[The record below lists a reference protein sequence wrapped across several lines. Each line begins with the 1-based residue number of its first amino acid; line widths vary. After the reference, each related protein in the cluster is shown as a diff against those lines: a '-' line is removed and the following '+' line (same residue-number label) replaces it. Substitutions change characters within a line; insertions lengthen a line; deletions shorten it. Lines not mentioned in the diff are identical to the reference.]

1 VNIGRPLRA
10 LFGPATWR
18 ADGELWRR
26 LAYWGSRYGPEP
38 WLRYSPT
45 AFGWLFGVISPEP
58 RARVRHNLRLVKG
71 VRDRAAEEL
80 DIFRTFANYAH
91 CLAESLAGERPRARQ
106 ARRRVLGEEQLRRA
120 LAARRGL
127 VVVTAH
133 AGPWDVAARLLRA
146 DWGLDVLT
154 VMQREA
160 DRGAAELHDRVRRRG
175 GVRIAYLDHPLDGL
189 ELLAHLRRGGA
200 VAVQLDRLPAGT
212 RAARGMLF
220 GEPFLVP
227 EGPFLL
233 AAATGAPLLPVF
245 IRRRGYF
252 DYEVRVG
259 ELRWLPKRPDPSAV
273 SEAAQAALTALEQ
286 FVRDCPTQWFHF
298 EPDRASSAGGA

>member
-1 VNIGRPLRA
+1 M
-10 LFGPATWR
+10 
-18 ADGELWRR
+18 
-26 LAYWGSRYGPEP
+26 
-38 WLRYSPT
+38 
-45 AFGWLFGVISPEP
+45 
-58 RARVRHNLRLVKG
+58 
-71 VRDRAAEEL
+71 EEV

-91 CLAESLAGERPRARQ
+91 CLAESLAGERPEAQQ
-106 ARRRVLGEEQLRRA
+106 ARRRVLGDERLRQA

-146 DWGLDVLT
+146 DWGVEVLT

-160 DRGAAELHDRVRRRG
+160 DRGAAELHDRVRRES

-189 ELLAHLRRGGA
+189 ELLSHLRRGGA
-200 VAVQLDRLPAGT
+200 VAVQLDRLPPGT
-212 RAARGMLF
+212 RAVQGMLF
-220 GEPFLVP
+220 GEPIGVP

-245 IRRRGYF
+245 CRRLGYF

-259 ELRWLPKRPDPSAV
+259 ELCWLPKRPDPSVV
-273 SEAAQAALTALEQ
+273 SEAAQASLTALEQ
-286 FVRDCPTQWFHF
+286 FVRDHPTQWFHF
-298 EPDRASSAGGA
+298 EPDRASAAGGA